1 MNFGFTEEQEMI
13 RSQAAEFFKQE
24 YPITLARELLNDEH
38 GFNDVLWKKMSAL
51 GWCSL
56 VFPEEYRGAG
66 LTFVELTVLLEQMG
80 RALVPG
86 SFFSTVLLG
95 GLILQET
102 ASTEQKSNWL
112 GAVAEGKLKATLA
125 HIEPGGSGHT
135 EGVSSVTAEREAKGY
150 VING

>member
-13 RSQAAEFFKQE
+13 RSQAAEFFKHE
-24 YPITLARELLNDEH
+24 YPIALVRELLNEEH

-102 ASTEQKSNWL
+102 ATTEQKSNWL
-112 GAVAEGKLKATLA
+112 RPLAEGKLKATLA
-125 HIEPGGSGHT
+125 HIEPGGD
-135 EGVSSVTAEREAKGY
+135 
-150 VING
+150 